1 MIINDKEYITG
12 QDRNDDSL
20 VAHLYK
26 GTFSE
31 PGNPMC
37 LRGWNRSDEDSYSI
51 FRNISNVKIC
61 SICLRRASQNKDS
74 ISSKKRKTKW
84 I

>member
-1 MIINDKEYITG
+1 MIIKGKEYITG
-12 QDRNDDSL
+12 QDRNDDTL
-20 VAHLYK
+20 VAHLYR

-37 LRGWNRSDEDSYSI
+37 LRGWNRSDGDCYSI
-51 FRNISNVKIC
+51 FRNLPGVKIC
-61 SICLRRASQNKDS
+61 SICSRRASQNKDS
-74 ISSKKRKTKW
+74 VSSKKRKTRW